1 MWSTASQGQQASHAA
16 IRLSRGGDMTMSRE
30 GEKEPHKETNQE
42 EETEE
47 THHREEEAEKAV
59 TQDSSTIAIR

>member
-1 MWSTASQGQQASHAA
+1 
-16 IRLSRGGDMTMSRE
+16 MTMSRE

-47 THHREEEAEKAV
+47 THHREEEAEKAA
-59 TQDSSTIAIR
+59 TQESASIARSHHPFCQYLPGA